1 MIDCTEIYIER
12 PLNLQAR
19 AQTWYN
25 YKNTNTIKYLI
36 AITPVGAVSFLSRES
51 RGRFYDKEV
60 TMHSGSLQ
68 HGDLILADRGFD
80 ITEILLPMVRFRKA
94 LIALKGDH
102 RCQGKKLIILKRFR
116 MLQSMLKESLAES
129 VKSKFYNQLYQFC
142 KCIFLIML
150 CQ

>member
-12 PLNLQAR
+12 PINLQAR

-51 RGRFYDKEV
+51 RGRVYDKEV

-80 ITEILLPMVRFRKA
+80 ITEILLPMV
-94 LIALKGDH
+94 
-102 RCQGKKLIILKRFR
+102 
-116 MLQSMLKESLAES
+116 
-129 VKSKFYNQLYQFC
+129 
-142 KCIFLIML
+142 
-150 CQ
+150 